1 MPTTIETGGI
11 AHTVVINDSKYVSDT
26 TTSATYAY
34 FTEAR
39 SPNFLKNS
47 ATGWRRYRMKKD
59 GTEFVYARTGAA
71 GTETDEFVFPGPT
84 GTPSL
89 TAQVYGED

>member
-1 MPTTIETGGI
+1 MTGTIQTDGI
-11 AHTVVINDSKYVSDT
+11 VHGVFINDPKFVSDT
-26 TTSATYAY
+26 TTSATYDY
-34 FTEAR
+34 YTEAR
-39 SPNFLKNS
+39 TPSLLKNS
-47 ATGWRRYRMKKD
+47 QTGWKRYRMKKD

-71 GTETDEFVFPGPT
+71 GTETDGFVFPGPT